1 MKRVLLSLF
10 VLVVCLDPASA
21 YACSCEE
28 PGTPTEE
35 RDESTSVFAG
45 VVVRVDTLMTQ
56 QGYEAIH
63 VLFEVQRIWKGPD
76 STAVLVRTAA
86 CSGLCGYFFQVGQT
100 YLVYTFADRETGVLW
115 TNICTRTNV
124 LRDATEDLMALG
136 EGRRVAIEEE
146 APPSTFSLAQ
156 NYPNPFNPTTR
167 IAYALERPGF
177 VELQVYDL
185 RGRRLQRLVRSF
197 RPVGTYAVAFD
208 AGSLPSGVYLYALIV
223 DGAVDRKT
231 MVLAR

>member
-28 PGTPTEE
+28 PGAPTAE

-76 STAVLVRTAA
+76 STAVLIRTAA
-86 CSGLCGYFFQVGQT
+86 CSGLCGYFFQVGET
-100 YLVYTFADRETGVLW
+100 YLVYTFADRETGALW
-115 TNICTRTNV
+115 TNLCTRTNV

-146 APPSTFSLAQ
+146 APLRTFSLAQ

-185 RGRRLQRLVRSF
+185 RGRRLETLVRSF

>member
-86 CSGLCGYFFQVGQT
+86 CSGLCGYFFEVGET
-100 YLVYTFADRETGVLW
+100 YLVYTFADSETGALW

-185 RGRRLQRLVRSF
+185 RGRRLQTLVRSF

-223 DGAVDRKT
+223 DGVVDRKT
-231 MVLAR
+231 MVLTR

>member
-35 RDESTSVFAG
+35 RDESTSVFVGA
-45 VVVRVDTLMTQ
+45 VVRVDTLTLQ
-56 QGYEAIH
+56 QGYKVVD
-63 VLFEVQRIWKGPD
+63 VLFAVQRIWKGPD
-76 STAVLVRTAA
+76 STAVIVRTTVSSA
-86 CSGLCGYFFQVGQT
+86 LCGYFFEVGEP
-100 YLVYTFADRETGVLW
+100 YLVYTFADSETGALW
-115 TNICTRTNV
+115 TNICTRTNA

-136 EGRRVAIEEE
+136 EGRHVAIEEA
-146 APPSTFSLAQ
+146 APPRTFSLAQ
-156 NYPNPFNPTTR
+156 NYPNPFNPTTH

-185 RGRRLQRLVRSF
+185 HGRRLQTLVSSF
-197 RPVGTYAVAFD
+197 QHAGEHAVTFE
-208 AGSLPSGVYLYALIV
+208 AGVLPSGVYLYEL
-223 DGAVDRKT
+223 AVGEAVERKR
-231 MVLAR
+231 MVLVR

>member
-76 STAVLVRTAA
+76 STAVLVRTTA
-86 CSGLCGYFFQVGQT
+86 CSGLCGYFFQVGET
-100 YLVYTFADRETGVLW
+100 YLVYTFVDSETGALW

-167 IAYALERPGF
+167 ITYELKQPAF
-177 VELQVYDL
+177 VTVKVYDL
-185 RGRRLQRLVRSF
+185 HGRRVQTLVSRLQHAG
-197 RPVGTYAVAFD
+197 PHAVTFE
-208 AGSLPSGVYLYALIV
+208 AGALPSGVYLYEL
-223 DGAVDRKT
+223 AVGEAVARRH

>member
-28 PGTPTEE
+28 PATPTAE

-76 STAVLVRTAA
+76 STAVLVRTTA
-86 CSGLCGYFFQVGQT
+86 CSGLCGYFFQVGET
-100 YLVYTFADRETGVLW
+100 YLVYTFVDSETGALW

-185 RGRRLQRLVRSF
+185 RGRRLETLVRSF

>member
-28 PGTPTEE
+28 PGAPTEE

-86 CSGLCGYFFQVGQT
+86 CSGLCGYFFQVGET
-100 YLVYTFADRETGVLW
+100 YLVYTFADRETGALW
-115 TNICTRTNV
+115 TNLCTRTNV

-185 RGRRLQRLVRSF
+185 RGRRLETLVRSF

>member
-28 PGTPTEE
+28 PATPTAE

-76 STAVLVRTAA
+76 STAVLIRTAA
-86 CSGLCGYFFQVGQT
+86 CSGLCGYFFQVGET
-100 YLVYTFADRETGVLW
+100 YLVYTFADRETGALW
-115 TNICTRTNV
+115 TNLCTRTNV

-185 RGRRLQRLVRSF
+185 RGRRLETLVRSF